1 MNKFNR
7 LLKLM
12 SDAAYFILITAE
24 FIFGLWV
31 SLIPIG
37 LATYFFV
44 KAWHHTD
51 PVLTNFQRFTETIKS
66 IFWETLLVL
75 VVMIVIRKIVNW
87 TIEYTK
93 KIESE

>member
-12 SDAAYFILITAE
+12 SDAAYFVLITVE

-31 SLIPIG
+31 CFIPMG
-37 LATYFFV
+37 LATYFFL
-44 KAWHHTD
+44 KAWNLTD
-51 PVLTNFQRFTETIKS
+51 PVLSNFERFRDTVNS
-66 IFWETLLVL
+66 IFWESLLVL
-75 VVMIVIRKIVNW
+75 ALMIIIRKIVYW
-87 TIEYTK
+87 AIEYSK